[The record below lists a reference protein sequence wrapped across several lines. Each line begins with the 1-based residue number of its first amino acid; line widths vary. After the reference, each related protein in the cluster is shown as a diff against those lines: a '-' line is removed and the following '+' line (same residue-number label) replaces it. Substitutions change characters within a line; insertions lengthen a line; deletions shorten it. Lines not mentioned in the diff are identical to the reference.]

1 MIAKSIGSNG
11 SDHAR
16 GRWKL
21 APALALARASC
32 ADTAS
37 MIVPDNG
44 VCMDY
49 FKVGREWLDYND
61 HMNVAFYLK
70 AFDDA
75 SDRLTAVAG
84 MGQAY
89 TQATSNSWVALESHL
104 SFQAEARLGDALR
117 IESRV
122 LEVDEKKMHVYQEMY
137 RDDSLLSTHE
147 QLGIHFNTQ
156 ERRGCRFADEI
167 YTNLS
172 ALVDAQRRLSRPD
185 WIGRSLGIRRP

>member
-1 MIAKSIGSNG
+1 MIARSIGSNG

-16 GRWKL
+16 GRWEQH
-21 APALALARASC
+21 PALALARAAC
-32 ADTAS
+32 ADTAV
-37 MIVPDNG
+37 MMVPDNG

-49 FKVGREWLDYND
+49 VKVGRAWLDYND

-75 SDRLTAVAG
+75 SDKLTAVAG

-122 LEVDEKKMHVYQEMY
+122 LEVDEKNCT
-137 RDDSLLSTHE
+137 STRKCIATIRCSRPMSN
-147 QLGIHFNTQ
+147 LAYISIR
-156 ERRGCRFADEI
+156 RRGGAVALRTRF
-167 YTNLS
+167 T
-172 ALVDAQRRLSRPD
+172 PT
-185 WIGRSLGIRRP
+185 